1 LSICEK
7 NGLGTKAIS
16 TDTMLHFDLILPSI
30 PYIIGGVGVTLQY
43 TLVSICGG
51 LILGSILALFKIS
64 GSSFLRGVANA
75 YTSIFRGTPLLL
87 QLGIVYFAL
96 PNVLGVTLPPFVAG
110 ILTFSLNSGAY
121 ISEIL
126 RAGIQS
132 VDVGQKEACLSLNI
146 PRHKALKDIILP
158 QAIRNTLPSLVNEV
172 IDLLKES
179 ALISIIGEADLL
191 RRANIVAAEKYLYLE
206 PLLIAGGCYYILV
219 LGLASL
225 AKLLENRLKTT

>member
-1 LSICEK
+1 
-7 NGLGTKAIS
+7 
-16 TDTMLHFDLILPSI
+16 MLHFDLILPSI

-51 LILGSILALFKIS
+51 LILGSVLALFKIS
-64 GSSFLRGVANA
+64 SSPILRAVAGA

-96 PNVLGVTLPPFVAG
+96 PNVLGITLPPFVAG
-110 ILTFSLNSGAY
+110 ILTFSLNSAAY

-126 RAGIQS
+126 RSGIQS
-132 VDVGQKEACLSLNI
+132 VDAGQKEACLSLNI
-146 PRHKALKDIILP
+146 PRYKAMKDIILP
-158 QAIRNTLPSLVNEV
+158 QAIRGTLPSLVNEI

>member
-1 LSICEK
+1 
-7 NGLGTKAIS
+7 
-16 TDTMLHFDLILPSI
+16 MLHFDLILPSI

-64 GSSFLRGVANA
+64 SSPILRGIANG

-87 QLGIVYFAL
+87 QLGIIYFAL

-110 ILTFSLNSGAY
+110 ILTFSLNSAAY

-126 RAGIQS
+126 RSGIQS

-146 PRHKALKDIILP
+146 PQHKAMKDIILP

-206 PLLIAGGCYYILV
+206 PLLIAGSCYYILV

-225 AKLLENRLKTT
+225 AKLLENRLKVT